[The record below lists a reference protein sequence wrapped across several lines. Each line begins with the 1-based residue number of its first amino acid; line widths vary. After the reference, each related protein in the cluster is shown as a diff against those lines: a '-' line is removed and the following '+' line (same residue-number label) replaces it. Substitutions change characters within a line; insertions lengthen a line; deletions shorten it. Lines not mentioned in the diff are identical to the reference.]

1 MQPADGLRRQ
11 EASMTVLTAEA
22 LHRDPEGI
30 ARLRAVLATAPGYA
44 QRCEAAATRSFMAAP
59 AAIRRG
65 GAFLGRRS
73 LPTPALCQR

>member
-1 MQPADGLRRQ
+1 
-11 EASMTVLTAEA
+11 MTVLTAEA

-44 QRCEAAATRSFMAAP
+44 DRCEAAASRNFMAG
-59 AAIRRG
+59 AAASIRRG

>member
-1 MQPADGLRRQ
+1 
-11 EASMTVLTAEA
+11 MTVLTAEA

-44 QRCEAAATRSFMAAP
+44 GRCEAAASRTFMAAAP
-59 AAIRRG
+59 DAIRRG
-65 GAFLGRRS
+65 GACLGRRS